1 MLKIPSSEPRY
12 SCCSPGPSDNERTAS
27 EDYSGRIASPLRG
40 EDETSDSERTAS
52 FGHIP
57 SEEYGHVMEAVSG
70 YGKAGAGDQDAQE
83 IIREQ
88 GKRGLLKILSPTNN
102 KLVRGISDGNVV
114 PKNTK
119 MDGETGS
126 KILLTNTKVKTSD
139 GMIPTK
145 RGYLKLLNA
154 EDKKMLAPQPRV
166 KNKKEYLPLPQW
178 LIKDYKSKV
187 ADLDGWQHMQVLRAD
202 GSERKDKYYIHRGY
216 DHTFRSKIRV
226 QIFIK
231 TGEVEGKGLLQKK
244 SADPSGQSS
253 GSSRSTKRRMV
264 VPASEP
270 IETRQGFSWSARGD
284 MAPNSSKL
292 PHGFV

>member
-12 SCCSPGPSDNERTAS
+12 SCCSPGPSDSERTAS

-126 KILLTNTKVKTSD
+126 KILLTNTK
-139 GMIPTK
+139 
-145 RGYLKLLNA
+145 
-154 EDKKMLAPQPRV
+154 MLAPQPRV

-202 GSERKDKYYIHRGY
+202 GSERKDKYYIHRDY

-270 IETRQGFSWSARGD
+270 IETRQGF
-284 MAPNSSKL
+284 L
-292 PHGFV
+292 